1 MRSFQ
6 DYTIFNSVNPD
17 TLAPKAK
24 KPLPFPLENIDAD
37 VADIY
42 ANLDRVKAKLEAAKE
57 NPVNKTPAK
66 QKRLKTLIYRTKTC
80 LRFLQDISNSS
91 QELWF

>member
-1 MRSFQ
+1 VRSFQ
-6 DYTIFNSVNPD
+6 DYTIFNSVNPNA
-17 TLAPKAK
+17 LEPKPK
-24 KPLPFPLENIDAD
+24 KSLPFPLENLDAE

-42 ANLDRVKAKLEAAKE
+42 AKVDRLKAQLEAAKE

-66 QKRLKTLIYRTKTC
+66 QKRLTTLLYKTKTC
-80 LRFLQDISNSS
+80 LKFLQDISNSS

>member
-24 KPLPFPLENIDAD
+24 KPLPFPLETLDAD

-42 ANLDRVKAKLEAAKE
+42 ASLDRVKAKLEAAKE
-57 NPVNKTPAK
+57 NPVNQTPAK
-66 QKRLKTLIYRTKTC
+66 QRRLKTILYRAKTC